1 MDTNVDLLKFT
12 KQTETLL
19 CGVGAQNLIKEC
31 KRRNISTY
39 ALHRLTKEDFI
50 QLGADPDHAE
60 NIANALCISKK
71 KQHNV
76 KPKSHYRILDKIEI
90 LQVGE
95 RQLSIIQDFVKYC
108 KLKLKKERINFF
120 VEADK
125 ALSASQILCMSAEA
139 TLKEVSEA
147 ELKLKE
153 LEAMIV
159 MMDGGAYG
167 GGKAGAPF
175 DPIAFV
181 QRPQVILRALCLV
194 SRRSLLKAES
204 FQGRF
209 KSVIATTTL
218 FAIIVFGCISS
229 KGYLVKDDG
238 KEVCLYNEDN
248 NACNYGIGIGVLAFL
263 ASIGFLAGEYLFE
276 QMSSVKTRKH
286 FVLIDLGFSGLW
298 SFLYFVG
305 FCYLTN
311 AWNNSVR
318 PKDGYG
324 VNNVQSAIAFSFFS
338 IFTWA
343 ACAWFAFQRFKQG
356 TDAAF
361 APSYEADPVGGTG
374 YTSYPDATD
383 TAYQEPP
390 FGQQQQRGMGDFQ
403 APAY

>member
-1 MDTNVDLLKFT
+1 MFVYKRTVDVKKFRSSVSEVFLLNCSTFRKKMDTNVDLLKFT

-159 MMDGGAYG
+159 MPRNSRKYSY
-167 GGKAGAPF
+167 
-175 DPIAFV
+175 
-181 QRPQVILRALCLV
+181 ILY
-194 SRRSLLKAES
+194 SIS
-204 FQGRF
+204 FG
-209 KSVIATTTL
+209 
-218 FAIIVFGCISS
+218 
-229 KGYLVKDDG
+229 
-238 KEVCLYNEDN
+238 
-248 NACNYGIGIGVLAFL
+248 
-263 ASIGFLAGEYLFE
+263 
-276 QMSSVKTRKH
+276 
-286 FVLIDLGFSGLW
+286 
-298 SFLYFVG
+298 G
-305 FCYLTN
+305 FC
-311 AWNNSVR
+311 V
-318 PKDGYG
+318 
-324 VNNVQSAIAFSFFS
+324 
-338 IFTWA
+338 
-343 ACAWFAFQRFKQG
+343 
-356 TDAAF
+356 
-361 APSYEADPVGGTG
+361 
-374 YTSYPDATD
+374 AT
-383 TAYQEPP
+383 
-390 FGQQQQRGMGDFQ
+390 FILLNRLWR
-403 APAY
+403 